1 MENWWKARDEVRE
14 PRARWLGFFSRKLP
28 LLEHGPKRLTV
39 PLLRVLTGQSVTGG
53 SSSLTAVNICAA
65 MVQHETSSL
74 FAPGRTKE
82 PGRGTVCLAEV
93 LLNEKTP
100 VSPATPATVEDQI
113 WEKLK
118 LKGSEPQIPLAKRLA
133 YLLQPP
139 RESLLSSEGPLQW
152 PATFFPYQVEG
163 IESLIS
169 GEALLLADDMGLG
182 KTIQAIAA
190 IRILIHRHQI
200 ESALVVVPAGLI
212 TQWRKELRSW
222 APELRISTVQGPVG
236 ERAYQWSSPAHVYLT
251 SYETLRGDFTAN
263 PQSPP
268 RRKIW
273 DVVILDEAQ
282 KIKNRDT
289 EVSRKCKLVP
299 RFRAWVLTGTPLENT
314 SDDLAS
320 ILEFTRPLGQEE
332 KPPRLTPGPAMLEI
346 HRRLQLRRK
355 KADVLPQLPPKTISA
370 IALPLSG
377 EQRYTYDKAE
387 KEGILQLKEKGQ
399 SVRIENVLELILRL
413 KQICNFCPRTGQS
426 TKLEDIQNRLTTL
439 VSEGHR
445 ALIFSQFTDVRF
457 GVQAIASKLGTF
469 HPMLFT
475 GDISLQQRS
484 VIIERFKSDP
494 GYKVLVLSLRAG
506 GQGLNLQEA
515 SYVFHF
521 DRWWNPA
528 VEHQAEDRTHRLGQ
542 TSPVHIYKYTCEDTI
557 EDRIEQIIQEKQ
569 KLFDELV
576 DDVSIDL
583 KSRLTAGE
591 LFGLFGLTP
600 PSSLTNPERDQNQ
613 LH

>member
-1 MENWWKARDEVRE
+1 
-14 PRARWLGFFSRKLP
+14 
-28 LLEHGPKRLTV
+28 
-39 PLLRVLTGQSVTGG
+39 
-53 SSSLTAVNICAA
+53 
-65 MVQHETSSL
+65 
-74 FAPGRTKE
+74 
-82 PGRGTVCLAEV
+82 
-93 LLNEKTP
+93 
-100 VSPATPATVEDQI
+100 
-113 WEKLK
+113 
-118 LKGSEPQIPLAKRLA
+118 
-133 YLLQPP
+133 
-139 RESLLSSEGPLQW
+139 
-152 PATFFPYQVEG
+152 
-163 IESLIS
+163 
-169 GEALLLADDMGLG
+169 
-182 KTIQAIAA
+182 
-190 IRILIHRHQI
+190 
-200 ESALVVVPAGLI
+200 
-212 TQWRKELRSW
+212 
-222 APELRISTVQGPVG
+222 
-236 ERAYQWSSPAHVYLT
+236 
-251 SYETLRGDFTAN
+251 
-263 PQSPP
+263 
-268 RRKIW
+268 
-273 DVVILDEAQ
+273 
-282 KIKNRDT
+282 
-289 EVSRKCKLVP
+289 
-299 RFRAWVLTGTPLENT
+299 
-314 SDDLAS
+314 
-320 ILEFTRPLGQEE
+320 
-332 KPPRLTPGPAMLEI
+332 MLEI
-346 HRRLQLRRK
+346 HCRLQLRRK
-355 KADVLPQLPPKTISA
+355 KANVLPQLPPKTISA

-426 TKLEDIQNRLTTL
+426 AKLEDIQNRLTTL
-439 VSEGHR
+439 VLEGHR

-557 EDRIEQIIQEKQ
+557 EDRIEQILQEKQ

-583 KSRLTAGE
+583 KARLTETE
-591 LFGLFGLTP
+591 LFGLFGLAPPIKSNRTP
-600 PSSLTNPERDQNQ
+600 
-613 LH
+613 